1 MSGDIPLDAPDFPR
15 QSFCPITG
23 RVERMEGHHAIKRS
37 QGGTD
42 GPVVYIGDTAHDLIH
57 DKGLLKLDHT
67 KSGWYWCIPRG
78 HDDDTQRAALRLAAS
93 WKRAQ
98 KRNVEPGVWYPFAR
112 EREGIDTPPPEVV
125 SDAPEPDGDLLDECR
140 SAILDAVS
148 IEGTVAWAQGSALLR
163 VFDHL
168 HATLSAGDAAREY
181 RAFYEPLGFSSALA
195 SKRVLIARHVP
206 ADAGI
211 GPAKA
216 YEVAL
221 GVKEEAWTLD
231 AGLALAR
238 EASCSDLKARRTG
251 GEPEARPERHLMCP
265 ACKTTH
271 AASEYLTVK
280 EGA

>member
-1 MSGDIPLDAPDFPR
+1 MSATSERTDLLTAPDCESSRCVVCGWPRENGHHPCHDSKGPRVAVCGQGNLDKCHRLAHGYGLDFRYSARHGWSFTATDEAASDINKRRGRSGLPRVRGGQHPCIIAPDFDAVDE
-15 QSFCPITG
+15 PI
-23 RVERMEGHHAIKRS
+23 A
-37 QGGTD
+37 
-42 GPVVYIGDTAHDLIH
+42 
-57 DKGLLKLDHT
+57 LDA
-67 KSGWYWCIPRG
+67 K
-78 HDDDTQRAALRLAAS
+78 
-93 WKRAQ
+93 
-98 KRNVEPGVWYPFAR
+98 
-112 EREGIDTPPPEVV
+112 
-125 SDAPEPDGDLLDECR
+125 PEPDGDLLDECR
-140 SAILDAVS
+140 RAITESVG
-148 IEGTVAWAQGSALLR
+148 IEGAVAWAQGAALLR

-195 SKRVLIARHVP
+195 SKRILIARHVP